1 MAIQR
6 SSRALG
12 SPNTI
17 PTTLEVNDETGEA
30 SLYVNNGIRGRTLL
44 ATADN
49 IGDEWD
55 LKNQF
60 RRRWNAENDLNLSRA
75 EFSDLFNTDIS
86 KTLNNDKA
94 FLINTHASNDLRAV
108 LNDAGVPGIKDP
120 SDGTTPGDTTG
131 TPSRAETG
139 TDEGGGGD
147 TNGTS
152 SSAAADGTGSGYGSN
167 TSSLTNITID
177 GVEGQGM
184 PSGQLRYP
192 SDMSSTMNKL
202 QINILEYSPKGVSSG
217 NDLNINER
225 QKGKSLVT
233 IFLPIPGGIQDQ
245 NQVSWSKGDM
255 NALQQA
261 AAEFAV
267 SFIEGGPDT
276 AGAKAEE
283 IAKRIGSSYKEGQT
297 AVANILAG
305 GAAGIGAQLLQRT
318 QGAIINPNAELLFQG
333 PTMRQFGFSYNMS
346 ARNKTEADHITL
358 IIRALKQGMSVRRS
372 TKGLFLLSPN
382 LFELKYLSADG
393 VSNPYLN
400 KFKLCA
406 MTGLSVN
413 YTPNQ
418 TYMALP
424 NDMPVSYQV
433 DMQFSELEPIF
444 NDDYNSDFSIGY

>member
-6 SSRALG
+6 SERALG
-12 SPNTI
+12 NP
-17 PTTLEVNDETGEA
+17 PLATTLEVNDETGEA
-30 SLYVNNGIRGRTLL
+30 SLYANEGVFGRTLL

-49 IGDEWD
+49 VGDEWD
-55 LKNQF
+55 IKDQF
-60 RRRWNAENDLNLSRA
+60 RRRWNNRNGLSLSRS
-75 EFSDLFNTDIS
+75 EFSEVFDTDIS
-86 KTLNNDKA
+86 RTINNDKA
-94 FLINTHASNDLRAV
+94 FLINEHASPNLRSV
-108 LNDAGVPGIKDP
+108 LNDAGVPGVRDP

-131 TPSRAETG
+131 TPTTAETDADG
-139 TDEGGGGD
+139 SGGGD
-147 TNGTS
+147 TNTTS

-167 TSSLTNITID
+167 TSSLDNVTIG

-184 PSGQLRYP
+184 PAGQLRYP
-192 SDMSSTMNKL
+192 SDMSDTMNKL
-202 QINILEYSPKGVSSG
+202 QINILEYSPKGISSG
-217 NDLNINER
+217 NDFNINDR
-225 QKGKSLVT
+225 QKGKTLTT
-233 IFLPIPGGIQDQ
+233 IFLPIPGGVQDQ

-267 SFIEGGPDT
+267 SFIEGGAEK
-276 AGAKAEE
+276 AGDKAQD
-283 IAKRIGSSYKEGQT
+283 IVDRISSGYGEGQT

-318 QGAIINPNAELLFQG
+318 KGAIINPNAELLFQG

-346 ARNKTEADHITL
+346 ARNNTEAQQITL

-372 TKGLFLLSPN
+372 TRGLFLLSPN
-382 LFELKYLSADG
+382 LFELKYLSANG
-393 VSNPYLN
+393 VSNPHLN

-424 NDMPVSYQV
+424 NNMPVSYRV